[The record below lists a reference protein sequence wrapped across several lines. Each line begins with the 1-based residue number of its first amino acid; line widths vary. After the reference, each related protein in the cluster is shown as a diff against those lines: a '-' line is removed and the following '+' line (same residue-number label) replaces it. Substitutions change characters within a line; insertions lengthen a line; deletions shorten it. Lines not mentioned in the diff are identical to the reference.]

1 MFNKLTLRQRYYI
14 FASICLVWMVGY
26 QSYHTYRAD
35 ALIYEALEEG
45 NKRVKGY
52 NEANDKLRQENGG
65 LGHNL
70 MHEQAVHQASKS
82 HVKILEKQLNVMN
95 NYYRDEI
102 SKVND
107 ELFDLK
113 HKKKNEQP

>member
-1 MFNKLTLRQRYYI
+1 MFTKLTLHERYYI
-14 FASICLVWMVGY
+14 FVCICLVWMVGY

-45 NKRVKGY
+45 NEYVKGY
-52 NEANDKLRQENGG
+52 NEANDKLRQENVG
-65 LGHNL
+65 LKHNL
-70 MHEQAVHQASKS
+70 IHEQAMYQASKG
-82 HVKILEKQLNVMN
+82 HVKTLEEQLNIMS

-102 SKVND
+102 SKVSD

-113 HKKKNEQP
+113 HKKKK